1 MRVDEIIGGF
11 QNRSLRQL
19 VLPAVRNLRGE
30 SHVLMSIGREHKWI
44 WAILITLVSIQSYLV
59 RELLSALLLFTM
71 FFVILRFLVG
81 LSALMGHVLY
91 CSVIW
96 AESMASSFQS
106 FVHHSLALPVRVP
119 SLVSHPMNRGRKL
132 HGD

>member
-1 MRVDEIIGGF
+1 MRVNEIIGGF
-11 QNRSLRQL
+11 QNGSLRQP
-19 VLPAVRNLRGE
+19 VLPAVRNLRAE
-30 SHVLMSIGREHKWI
+30 SHVLMHVGHEHNWI
-44 WAILITLVSIQSYLV
+44 WAILIMFVSIQSYFV
-59 RELLSALLLFTM
+59 RELLSALLLFTIL
-71 FFVILRFLVG
+71 FVILGLLVG

-96 AESMASSFQS
+96 AESMARSFQS

-119 SLVSHPMNRGRKL
+119 SLVSHPINGGRKL